1 MAVNNFERLTAQDLQ
16 FLVMESPTMPMDMV
30 STQIYARGPL
40 MQADGGVDI
49 DSYRENIESILHRV
63 PRARQKLKWIPYADI
78 PVWVDDPNFNI
89 EYHIRHTALPSPG
102 SREQLKNLTARII
115 ERPLDRERPL
125 WELWLVEGLENQR
138 YAIISKIHHC
148 MLDALGGISL
158 SPVFLSPSAEQVLPE
173 APPFMPG
180 KAPSEVSLLWDEW
193 NRRYAQ
199 PIDALRNAGELLR
212 RPMSGIGE
220 LEKRFGAVRSSLTS
234 MIRRPPDTPINGDLC
249 SHRRV
254 EWLELPLHP
263 FKDAHQLLVCSFN
276 DVVLGLL
283 AGGIRKL
290 FSERGFDL
298 KRGDFKLAMPV
309 HSGRD
314 DSTAGDNSISTW
326 LLTLPIDEADP
337 LDRIETIACKTAKL
351 KGEEQGSITSLKEDL
366 AAWIPRGLLSLFTA
380 AKGSSINTLFTAI
393 AGSPQP
399 LYSMGAEMEAMYTH
413 VPLSQGI
420 GLATTLMSY
429 DGKLYWGF
437 NGDYDLLP
445 DIELVAQGVSES
457 FYTLMEALDIS
468 VDGGGESKKTG
479 RTARP
484 KAALGNTKTKAKSG
498 SKQASSKA
506 KKFGK
511 HKSRGGGRAG

>member
-1 MAVNNFERLTAQDLQ
+1 MAVTNFERLTAQDLQ
-16 FLVMESPTMPMDMV
+16 FLVMESPSMPMDLV
-30 STQIYARGPL
+30 STQIYSGGPL

-49 DSYRENIESILHRV
+49 DSYRETIESILHRI

-102 SREQLKNLTARII
+102 SQEQLKNLSARII

-158 SPVFLSPSAEQVLPE
+158 SPVFLSQSSEQVLPE

-212 RPMSGIGE
+212 RPLSGIGE

-254 EWLELPLHP
+254 EWLELPLP
-263 FKDAHQLLVCSFN
+263 PLKDAHQLLVCSFN

-290 FSERGFDL
+290 FTERGFDL
-298 KRGDFKLAMPV
+298 GRGDFKLAMPV
-309 HSGRD
+309 HTGPKV
-314 DSTAGDNSISTW
+314 STAGDSEISTW

-351 KGEEQGSITSLKEDL
+351 KGEEAGSIDGFVEDL
-366 AAWIPRGLLSLFTA
+366 ASWIPRGLLSLFTA
-380 AKGSSINTLFTAI
+380 AKGSSVNTLMTAI
-393 AGSPQP
+393 AGSPKP

-429 DGKLYWGF
+429 NGKLYWGF

-468 VDGGGESKKTG
+468 DGADGAGKKS
-479 RTARP
+479 RTTPRP
-484 KAALGNTKTKAKSG
+484 EVAPGNTKTKAKTKAG
-498 SKQASSKA
+498 SKKVRGKA
-506 KKFGK
+506 KASGK
-511 HKSRGGGRAG
+511 RKKPGR